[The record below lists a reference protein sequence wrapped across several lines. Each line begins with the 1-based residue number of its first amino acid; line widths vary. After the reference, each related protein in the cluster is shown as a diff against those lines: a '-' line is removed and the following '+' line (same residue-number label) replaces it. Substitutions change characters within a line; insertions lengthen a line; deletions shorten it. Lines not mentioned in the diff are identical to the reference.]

1 MKTWMTI
8 LATTAALL
16 LAGKVMGAA
25 QYTCYVS
32 WSKEIGGAVSQ
43 AKTYEGK
50 IGDRDTTQAAEVR
63 VQARYLE
70 HNAFAEAVC
79 RE

>member
-8 LATTAALL
+8 LGTAAGLL
-16 LAGKVMGAA
+16 LAGKAMGAA
-25 QYTCYVS
+25 QFTCYVS
-32 WSKEIGGAVSQ
+32 WSKEPGGAVSQ
-43 AKTYEGK
+43 AKIYEGK

-70 HNAFAEAVC
+70 RNAFAEAVC